1 MYFLRNLQT
10 KLPTPL
16 DAEQARTTMPRF
28 IEYGVLNQ
36 NSLIMLQ
43 QLMSNIFM
51 PLLSV
56 KTLSSAEETV
66 QSKPNMLRDEFMLN
80 MNKFVQQIRRT
91 INQIEGRFGLDIPEN
106 IKELDNE
113 SEEKIAQNPE
123 AVEMLENTV
132 SNWQNQVLQSI
143 EEQLKAERNAPG
155 PLAEIEYWRERNA
168 SLIALLEQLKRPEV
182 MKMLN
187 ILRLAKN
194 PVVDN
199 FDMAKSEL
207 KKYSIE
213 ARENVRFLSTLE
225 RHFKNLQ
232 HTNDF
237 GIIYDT
243 IPSMM
248 NSLRMVWII
257 SRHYNKDERMVP
269 LMELIA
275 WQLAERVSRNVN
287 IKTIYNNS
295 PQKVKQLSSDARK
308 CLECWKSS
316 YLEVR
321 AKIEENERDARW
333 EFDRKKLFDVT
344 DYMASICKDIYEVA
358 QVLEEFYNI
367 FGPELKVCL
376 IISKLSMLN

>member
-1 MYFLRNLQT
+1 
-10 KLPTPL
+10 
-16 DAEQARTTMPRF
+16 
-28 IEYGVLNQ
+28 
-36 NSLIMLQ
+36 
-43 QLMSNIFM
+43 M

-56 KTLSSAEETV
+56 KALSSAEEPV
-66 QSKPNMLRDEFMLN
+66 QNKPNMLRDEFMLN

-91 INQIEGRFGLDIPEN
+91 INQIEGRFGLDIPDN
-106 IKELDNE
+106 IKELENE
-113 SEEKIAQNPE
+113 SDEIIAQNPD

-182 MKMLN
+182 LKMLN

-237 GIIYDT
+237 GIIFDT

-275 WQLAERVSRNVN
+275 WQLAE
-287 IKTIYNNS
+287 TF
-295 PQKVKQLSSDARK
+295 QLTGK
-308 CLECWKSS
+308 
-316 YLEVR
+316 
-321 AKIEENERDARW
+321 
-333 EFDRKKLFDVT
+333 
-344 DYMASICKDIYEVA
+344 
-358 QVLEEFYNI
+358 
-367 FGPELKVCL
+367 
-376 IISKLSMLN
+376 